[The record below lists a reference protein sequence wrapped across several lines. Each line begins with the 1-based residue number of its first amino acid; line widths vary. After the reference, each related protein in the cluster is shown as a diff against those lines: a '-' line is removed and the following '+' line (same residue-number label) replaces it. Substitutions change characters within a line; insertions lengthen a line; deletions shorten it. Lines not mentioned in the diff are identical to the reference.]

1 MRFVFFRIK
10 TKTKRESASQ
20 NRAEMVYKIIF
31 VKQKLIHMRI
41 LILNGPN
48 LNLTGTRETEIYGHQ
63 TFDSFIEQL
72 FKLFPKAEITYK
84 QSNIEGEL
92 INILQATD
100 HEFDGIVFNPA
111 AYSHTSIALADTI
124 RSLKIPVIE
133 VHLSNIFARENYR
146 KKSFTAEVSK
156 ASLSG
161 FGMDGYRMAVDYL
174 LRKSL

>member
-1 MRFVFFRIK
+1 
-10 TKTKRESASQ
+10 
-20 NRAEMVYKIIF
+20 MVYKIIF
-31 VKQKLIHMRI
+31 VKQKKILMRI

-48 LNLTGTRETEIYGHQ
+48 LNLTGTREPEIYGHQ

-72 FKLFPKAEITYK
+72 FKLFPNAEITYK
-84 QSNIEGEL
+84 QSNVEGEL
-92 INILQATD
+92 INILQAANTD
-100 HEFDGIVFNPA
+100 FDGVVFNPA

-124 RSLKIPVIE
+124 RALNIPVIE
-133 VHLSNIFARENYR
+133 VHLSNIFAREHFR
-146 KKSFTAEVSK
+146 KKSFTAEVCQ